1 MNIWKSWGPLTSIWR
16 PFGPL
21 DTLNG
26 CMCALDEVKSV
37 TNQPKECTE
46 ICFNYID
53 IDISLQHFHINNI
66 YMRFNINTLHS
77 RVMSSWSLVV
87 TGAEILLFVALEK
100 HPLLLLLSL
109 ENCPTNHHQNKEETI
124 WRRKSTIFIRNIE
137 SICPDIKT
145 SHPGQNRFKE
155 KRGEN
160 YLVEVGH
167 WSTIFIGNYLV
178 ELGQLFSLKGFVWSH
193 QMVAS
198 LITTTISSSR
208 LCIIGA
214 TTFSCSSPS
223 PSPSPISWSPAQ
235 ISPDHPHPHQH
246 HHHHHHHH
254 GHLHSSSVPR
264 SLLFTLANSNRATTF
279 EPSLQRFRSDSILSI
294 RVWW

>member
-1 MNIWKSWGPLTSIWR
+1 M
-16 PFGPL
+16 
-21 DTLNG
+21 
-26 CMCALDEVKSV
+26 
-37 TNQPKECTE
+37 
-46 ICFNYID
+46 
-53 IDISLQHFHINNI
+53 
-66 YMRFNINTLHS
+66 
-77 RVMSSWSLVV
+77 
-87 TGAEILLFVALEK
+87 
-100 HPLLLLLSL
+100 LSL

-254 GHLHSSSVPR
+254 GHLHSRSVPR

-279 EPSLQRFRSDSILSI
+279 EPSLQRFISDSILSI